1 MKVYQFKPKYDWV
14 EAILEFSDFLETRM
28 MTKELFK
35 KSFGEREIIKYQDDD
50 EKNITTIKLKMRC
63 RKEDWKI

>member
-14 EAILEFSDFLETRM
+14 EAILEFSETRM